1 MMAVPKRKTSKARR
15 DKINLRKATETK
27 EEQTG
32 SLHCPGLLHVSNVEK
47 PGFLTGLAEIAVT
60 TSEDRLLM

>member
-1 MMAVPKRKTSKARR
+1 MAVPKRGKHRR
-15 DKINLRKATETK
+15 QEGIK

-32 SLHCPGLLHVSNVEK
+32 SLQCPGLLHVRNVEK